1 MNQTYLSPISAPSAK
16 VDTAPAPLETASVDT
31 SSMLKT
37 LKLSDTASLSEL
49 LQVKQIAPV
58 AIVDTNNVDSLTA
71 WALLA
76 QFKYVIPSAE
86 HYRRHS
92 DFDLYTKYNE
102 IIVLGVEMEKE
113 HLAVLAT
120 RGVKVIIFAYKDQYQ
135 WLKLKGHKWLAEK
148 ITVIHPYAEAGI
160 EQLPSDNSIAKMVLL
175 LKPELTQSTLA
186 PYVEDI
192 ARSINQQPLVKSEKE
207 MDVHESFYGRLEQRA
222 TLYDIRESLYAHAHE
237 SDREGM
243 LMSYNPQADTIGY
256 TKYYRR
262 IRLDIRDNKRRVLFG
277 KYDNCV
283 VAPVMCV
290 HESQYTDYLYHILM
304 SDQTFVGYHDTTI
317 SRVWRVYSQSQANI
331 GIIRTHL
338 KPFAE
343 WTEGAVHCMET
354 EQPRY

>member
-1 MNQTYLSPISAPSAK
+1 MNSP
-16 VDTAPAPLETASVDT
+16 VFMTRMDTQPTPLENSSIDT
-31 SSMLKT
+31 STMLKP
-37 LKLSDTASLSEL
+37 LKFSDAANMADILSDNSGRA
-49 LQVKQIAPV
+49 V
-58 AIVDTNNVDSLTA
+58 AIIDTNNVDSLAA

-76 QFKYVIPSAE
+76 QFKYVVPSAE

-102 IIVLGVEMEKE
+102 IVVLGVEMEKE
-113 HLAVLAT
+113 HLAVLVT
-120 RGVKVIIFAYKDQYQ
+120 RRVKVTIFAYKDQYQ
-135 WLKLKGHKWLAEK
+135 WLKLKGHKWLVEK

-160 EQLPSDNSIAKMVLL
+160 EQLPSDNSIAKMVIL
-175 LKPELTQSTLA
+175 LKPELTQSKLA

-243 LMSYNPQADTIGY
+243 LMSYTPQADTIGY

-262 IRLDIRDNKRRVLFG
+262 IRLDIRDNKRRSLFG
-277 KYDNCV
+277 KYDSCV
-283 VAPVMCV
+283 IAPVMCV

-331 GIIRTHL
+331 GVIRTHL

-343 WTEGAVHCMET
+343 WTEGVVYCMET